1 MEKTASSKIENNDV
15 DVNKKPRYN
24 IVVDAVYNII
34 TWLPSLIISYV
45 VSSIDWE

>member
-1 MEKTASSKIENNDV
+1 MEKTATSKIEDKKI
-15 DVNKKPRYN
+15 DANKKSRYN
-24 IVVDAVYNII
+24 IVVDAVYNVI